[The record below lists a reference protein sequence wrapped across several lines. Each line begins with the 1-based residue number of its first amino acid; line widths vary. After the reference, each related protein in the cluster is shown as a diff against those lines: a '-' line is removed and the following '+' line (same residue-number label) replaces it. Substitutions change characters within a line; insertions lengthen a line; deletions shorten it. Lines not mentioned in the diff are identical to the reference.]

1 VTDAVLFALDD
12 GSSMSEYT
20 FETSFEPR
28 YPDLDVNGH
37 VNQAVYLSYL
47 EQART
52 KYWADVIGIRHDR
65 TPVAVVRQEIEYE
78 APIRIDQ
85 EVTVAQRITELG
97 RTSMQ
102 IEYEVRADETV
113 AATAEVVLLALDRE
127 SQEAIPIPP
136 EWRGPIEAHE
146 GLGGA

>member
-1 VTDAVLFALDD
+1 
-12 GSSMSEYT
+12 MSGYT
-20 FETSFEPR
+20 FETSFDPR

-52 KYWADVIGIRHDR
+52 KYWEEVIGIRHDR

-85 EVTVAQRITELG
+85 EVTVAQRIVDLG
-97 RTSMQ
+97 RTSME
-102 IEYEVRADETV
+102 IEYEVRADGTV
-113 AATAEVVLLALDRE
+113 AATAEVVLLALDRG

-136 EWRGPIEAHE
+136 EWREPIADHE
-146 GLGGA
+146 GLEES

>member
-1 VTDAVLFALDD
+1 MT
-12 GSSMSEYT
+12 EYT
-20 FETSFEPR
+20 FETSFDPR

-52 KYWADVIGIRHDR
+52 KYWEEVIGIRHDR

-85 EVTVAQRITELG
+85 EVTVAQRIAELG

-102 IEYEVRADETV
+102 IEYEVRADGTV

-127 SQEAIPIPP
+127 RGEAIPIPP
-136 EWRGPIEAHE
+136 EWRGPIEEHE
-146 GLGGA
+146 GLGGS